1 MNINEVSKE
10 VGITRENI
18 RFYEREGLVIPDR
31 DSENNYRNYS
41 KADVERLRKIR
52 LLRSLY
58 IPVADI
64 RRIIDGE

>member
-31 DSENNYRNYS
+31 DSGNNYRNYS